1 MTSASPAFSFDEI
14 LKQQAM
20 SVRLDDFL
28 RETHWPSALTYWIKH
43 HIPKGAIKNCQD
55 IFNQLELAISHI
67 DELITQQLNVIIHQ
81 PKFQRLESSWR
92 GLYYL
97 TLQADGIKLAKI
109 KMLDASWQEV
119 TKDLSR
125 ALEFDQSSL
134 YNKIYAEEYGTPG
147 GEPYGALIGDYAI
160 SHKQSRK
167 HPYDD
172 ISALDSIAQIAA
184 ASFAPFIGGVSSEL
198 LGMDDFSTLRLP
210 LNLTSLFAQEEYI
223 QWRALRMKSEA
234 RFVGLTLPRTLMRK
248 PYRTTAG
255 NYRGLFFC
263 EYIRTSED
271 YLWGNAAYAFGGVL
285 LREFGSVGWFGHI
298 RGVPRNNIGGGLVTN
313 LPCDSF
319 KTDPQDII
327 YKPATDVVI
336 TDNIERD
343 ISNLGFIPLCQ
354 CYATPYYAFYSNQ
367 SIQLSKRMATR
378 DAQVNAKLSTMLQ
391 HVLCASRV
399 AHYIKV
405 MVRDKIGSF
414 VTAEQCEEFLRR
426 WLHQYTTGRKDM
438 EWEEQARYPIQEAR
452 VSVREHPGKPGS
464 YACVIH
470 LVPCYQADQMVS
482 ELELVTELVQG
493 AA

>member
-1 MTSASPAFSFDEI
+1 MSTASPAFNFDEI
-14 LKQQAM
+14 LKQTATN
-20 SVRLDDFL
+20 VRLDDFL
-28 RETHWPSALTYWIKH
+28 REDHWCRALTYWLKH
-43 HIPKGAIKNCQD
+43 HAPEGAVKNTRD
-55 IFNQLELAISHI
+55 ILNQIELAISHI
-67 DELITQQLNVIIHQ
+67 DQLINQQLNAIIHH

-109 KMLDASWQEV
+109 KVLDASWQEV

-134 YNKIYAEEYGTPG
+134 FNKIYTEEYGMPG
-147 GEPYGALIGDYAI
+147 GEPYGVLIGDYAI
-160 SHKQSRK
+160 SHKQTRT

-184 ASFAPFIGGVSSEL
+184 AAFAPFIAGVSSEL
-198 LGMDDFSTLRLP
+198 MGMDDFSTLRLP

-223 QWRALRMKSEA
+223 QWRALRMKNEA
-234 RFVGLTLPRTLMRK
+234 RFVGLTLPRILMRK
-248 PYRTTAG
+248 PYRTTPG
-255 NYRGLFFC
+255 NYRGLYFC
-263 EYIRTSED
+263 EYIRSPED
-271 YLWGNAAYAFGGVL
+271 YLWGNAAYAFGGIL

-298 RGVPRNNIGGGLVTN
+298 RGVPRNTIGGGLVTN

-319 KTDPQDII
+319 KTDPNDII
-327 YKPATDVVI
+327 SKPSTDVVI

-354 CYATPYYAFYSNQ
+354 CFATPYLAFYSNQ

-414 VTAEQCEEFLRR
+414 ITAEQCEDFLRR
-426 WLHQYTTGRKDM
+426 WLQPITSGRKDL
-438 EWEEQARYPIQEAR
+438 EWEEQARYPVQEAR

-470 LVPCYQADQMVS
+470 LVPSYQADQMVS